1 MHYIYIFC
9 RWFSFQNKK
18 NTRLFSYNKYGYMCN
33 ELFFYYKSFLD
44 INVHVTCS
52 NNKHS
57 KINPSTMAFSITRRW
72 FMYLQC
78 WLVFVSRDEKND
90 KFDSH
95 FHKTINIRLYVFM
108 LILLNKVLIFGF
120 FFSLCTKT
128 LFGIILSRHLY
139 WENTNVLKKKTW
151 VLEHILNK
159 YGLIVCR
166 HSSYL

>member
-1 MHYIYIFC
+1 MVICVTNY
-9 RWFSFQNKK
+9 
-18 NTRLFSYNKYGYMCN
+18 
-33 ELFFYYKSFLD
+33 FFTIRVFLD

-78 WLVFVSRDEKND
+78 WLVFVFRDEKND

-128 LFGIILSRHLY
+128 LFGIILGRHVY